1 MANNMGVLVVFFCL
15 VNVIIITHLPYLT
28 NATSCKLIQWPL
40 LILPQSIPLECVLF
54 ATGSSIRC
62 HKGWWDCLPDGSR
75 CGRMIRIKARN
86 GMSTVWLRWWT
97 RLHSPPYNP
106 SGTHAILTLNNFA
119 RGGDGGGPAECDGK
133 FHPLPQRVV
142 ALSTGW
148 YNKGARCGK
157 MIRIKARNGRSTLAK
172 VVDECDSVHGCA
184 CKTNVVDAS
193 KTVWKDLGLNTND
206 GEVPVTW
213 TMV

>member
-1 MANNMGVLVVFFCL
+1 
-15 VNVIIITHLPYLT
+15 
-28 NATSCKLIQWPL
+28 
-40 LILPQSIPLECVLF
+40 
-54 ATGSSIRC
+54 
-62 HKGWWDCLPDGSR
+62 
-75 CGRMIRIKARN
+75 MIRIKARN
-86 GMSTVWLRWWT
+86 GRSTVAKEVDECDSVHGCACKINVVDASETVWKDLGLNT
-97 RLHSPPYNP
+97 DDGLHSPPYNP
-106 SGTHAILTLNNFA
+106 SGTHATLTLNNFA
-119 RGGDGGGPAECDGK
+119 RGGDGGGPAECDGN

-148 YNKGARCGK
+148 YNHGARCGK

-172 VVDECDSVHGCA
+172 VVDECDSVHGCDKSHA

>member
-1 MANNMGVLVVFFCL
+1 MGVLVVFFCL

-97 RLHSPPYNP
+97 SVTPFMAV
-106 SGTHAILTLNNFA
+106 HARPTLLM
-119 RGGDGGGPAECDGK
+119 RPKLCGK
-133 FHPLPQRVV
+133 TWDSIPIM
-142 ALSTGW
+142 LST
-148 YNKGARCGK
+148 
-157 MIRIKARNGRSTLAK
+157 SHL
-172 VVDECDSVHGCA
+172 DH
-184 CKTNVVDAS
+184 
-193 KTVWKDLGLNTND
+193 GLNSSIISSQLMMIQINNY
-206 GEVPVTW
+206 E
-213 TMV
+213 